1 MVEGTQFVL
10 ESSMAELEEPLT
22 PEEEACL
29 DRIENHLR
37 EMHSI
42 QIGQNTRDTRKTEQD
57 SWCKNSRNL
66 NFSLIHELEK
76 GIGGTIETTRC
87 SGRQGIDPQQR
98 RQRG

>member
-1 MVEGTQFVL
+1 MVEGTQSVL

-29 DRIENHLR
+29 R
-37 EMHSI
+37 EMRSI
-42 QIGQNTRDTRKTEQD
+42 QIGQDTGDTRKIEQD

-66 NFSLIHELEK
+66 NFRLIHELEK
-76 GIGGTIETTRC
+76 RTGGNIETMRC
-87 SGRQGIDPQQR
+87 SDRQCIDPQRR